1 MPRRPEPAAAL
12 AGTLTLVLA
21 LVLGGC
27 SAADRSS
34 GSTERGRLTTHHTAT
49 PPAVAGVLERLL
61 DRRAAAVRAVDATAF
76 RRGLDGSDPAFV
88 ARQEAW
94 LGNLAQLPVADLR
107 YVLDPRSLVR
117 HGRSYRATVTM
128 SLRLTRYDA
137 APVVSR
143 ARYRFAPDRGRLRL
157 TSVGMVA
164 PQPWDLGPVQ
174 VREGHGVLAVLDAG
188 SAARADGV
196 VRAVER
202 GIGAIAPRVPLPWDR
217 RVVVYALSGTAFLES
232 LSNVPGGDP
241 LAVDALTFPVM
252 GGPDA
257 RSVAATRFVLSPRL
271 LAQDGPAR
279 DRLIRHVL
287 VHVALGE
294 HDDRI
299 PVWLSEGLAEYL
311 SVRDVPPSRRAISGE
326 ALSAARAGLTELP
339 ADATFNGPQSSRN
352 YGVAWWVC
360 EAIVD
365 RYGEPML
372 WSLVDTLGTSDV
384 PDRDLELLLDT
395 REDALVRRAGDLM
408 LATYEE
414 AGPPA

>member
-1 MPRRPEPAAAL
+1 
-12 AGTLTLVLA
+12 
-21 LVLGGC
+21 
-27 SAADRSS
+27 
-34 GSTERGRLTTHHTAT
+34 
-49 PPAVAGVLERLL
+49 
-61 DRRAAAVRAVDATAF
+61 
-76 RRGLDGSDPAFV
+76 
-88 ARQEAW
+88 
-94 LGNLAQLPVADLR
+94 
-107 YVLDPRSLVR
+107 
-117 HGRSYRATVTM
+117 
-128 SLRLTRYDA
+128 
-137 APVVSR
+137 
-143 ARYRFAPDRGRLRL
+143 
-157 TSVGMVA
+157 
-164 PQPWDLGPVQ
+164 
-174 VREGHGVLAVLDAG
+174 
-188 SAARADGV
+188 
-196 VRAVER
+196 
-202 GIGAIAPRVPLPWDR
+202 
-217 RVVVYALSGTAFLES
+217 
-232 LSNVPGGDP
+232 
-241 LAVDALTFPVM
+241 
-252 GGPDA
+252 
-257 RSVAATRFVLSPRL
+257 
-271 LAQDGPAR
+271 
-279 DRLIRHVL
+279 

-414 AGPPA
+414 AEPPA